1 MLDGALVGLEFLYK
15 GFVGSNS
22 FVCLLIVKLI
32 HAFGNGISTH
42 DFKRR
47 NTNWVHTHTL
57 CVQNIPGSWEVMDDV
72 HHRPGP
78 GPYEW

>member
-1 MLDGALVGLEFLYK
+1 MGLEFQYK

-32 HAFGNGISTH
+32 NAFGNGISTH

-47 NTNWVHTHTL
+47 NTNWVYTHSHF
-57 CVQNIPGSWEVMDDV
+57 VPKVFQHPGEVMDDI